1 MQLDLQSVEKYLLST
16 FAPVFAPKMLRIGI
30 FLASEWVG
38 VSTRSIQNYFSAS
51 AGAQLQE
58 IAVSTFFI
66 QLGQI
71 RLQSPDRT
79 EKNFVFLIRPRIV
92 IVLFF
97 AVRSGM
103 AIVFDLVWS
112 KKCWRRFPATGPLQK
127 RETALDGFLEKT
139 PTHSEARKRPI
150 FNIFG
155 AKAHANVL
163 ESTFSTGC
171 QYGCVRLGV
180 CGVVGWGVL
189 LNDSFVAGGLIT
201 WLDGWNGLV
210 D

>member
-103 AIVFDLVWS
+103 AIVFDLV
-112 KKCWRRFPATGPLQK
+112 
-127 RETALDGFLEKT
+127 
-139 PTHSEARKRPI
+139 
-150 FNIFG
+150 
-155 AKAHANVL
+155 
-163 ESTFSTGC
+163 
-171 QYGCVRLGV
+171 
-180 CGVVGWGVL
+180 
-189 LNDSFVAGGLIT
+189 
-201 WLDGWNGLV
+201 
-210 D
+210 